1 MKFMNTTA
9 ILSMMVVVV
18 DKEMEEVALFLAG
31 LET

>member
-31 LET
+31 PET